1 MLKAVLDGKFL
12 RKYSVNVG
20 VPQGSILGYRPLL
33 IYINNLLGYALCN
46 ISVYGDTITPFSNF
60 DQVSDLWQQVE
71 MVSHLPGI
79 LNWGMEWVVDIDAVK
94 VQLVSLDHRNNWVLS
109 T

>member
-1 MLKAVLDGKFL
+1 MESFCESILLMLVFLKAPFL
-12 RKYSVNVG
+12 VTC
-20 VPQGSILGYRPLL
+20 LL
-33 IYINNLLGYALCN
+33 ICINNLLGYALCN

-60 DQVSDLWQQVE
+60 DQASDLWQQVE

-94 VQLVSLDHRNNWVLS
+94 IQLVSLDHRNNWVLS